1 MSRIRPGKI
10 IYITGLLDVLN
21 KYIIENT
28 KGVIIKNQEKDWPD
42 LWKKSIFIHPK
53 TAGWIRYLH
62 KL

>member
-28 KGVIIKNQEKDWPD
+28 KGVIIKNQEKD
-42 LWKKSIFIHPK
+42 
-53 TAGWIRYLH
+53 
-62 KL
+62 